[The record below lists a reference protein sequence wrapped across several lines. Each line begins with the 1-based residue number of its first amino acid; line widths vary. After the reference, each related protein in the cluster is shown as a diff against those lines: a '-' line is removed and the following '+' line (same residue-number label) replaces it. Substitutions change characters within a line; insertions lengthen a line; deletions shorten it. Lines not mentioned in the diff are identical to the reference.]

1 MSGAVLSKREQNAA
15 RTRDRLIDA
24 AVELYGNSSIDAV
37 SLREISAAAGQK
49 NPNALQYHF
58 GDRDGLLQAIVD
70 KHASRIGALRESYI
84 LRAET
89 NEWPPEEAAVRCLV
103 TPIIDYVEAN
113 PDGVNFVK
121 VISQIAAVYQNGTSL
136 NYESGIQFPNTE
148 TLVTV
153 FENALG
159 LLPAR
164 EAQRRIY
171 LAVTITFH
179 TIADIYRAGG
189 QQPPGSPIA
198 SNKPMVE
205 QLILLLKTFFSAPS
219 HNTGDSR

>member
-89 NEWPPEEAAVRCLV
+89 NEEAAVRCLV

-148 TLVTV
+148 
-153 FENALG
+153 LG

-179 TIADIYRAGG
+179 TIADIYRAGA
-189 QQPPGSPIA
+189 QQPAGSPIA

-219 HNTGDSR
+219 HNTGDGR